1 MDEQKQESSGQSPPE
16 EISLGQ
22 KLFDNMFLLLI
33 LSFLI
38 SFVLYNVWGLIETL
52 GVPPAP

>member
-1 MDEQKQESSGQSPPE
+1 MDEQKQESGGQAPPE
-16 EISLGQ
+16 KITMGQ

-33 LSFLI
+33 ISFLI
-38 SFVLYNVWGLIETL
+38 SFVLYNAWRLIEAL

>member
-1 MDEQKQESSGQSPPE
+1 MDEQKQESGGQAPPE
-16 EISLGQ
+16 KSTMGQ

-33 LSFLI
+33 IPFLI
-38 SFVLYNVWGLIETL
+38 SFVLYNAWRLIEAL

>member
-1 MDEQKQESSGQSPPE
+1 MDEQKQENGGQTPPAK
-16 EISLGQ
+16 ITLGQ

-33 LSFLI
+33 ISFLI

>member
-1 MDEQKQESSGQSPPE
+1 MDEQKQEASDQTPPE
-16 EISLGQ
+16 NITLGQ

-33 LSFLI
+33 ISFLI
-38 SFVLYNVWGLIETL
+38 IFVLYNAWGLNETL

>member
-1 MDEQKQESSGQSPPE
+1 MDEQKQAGSGQPPPE
-16 EISLGQ
+16 EKSLGQ

-33 LSFLI
+33 LSFPI
-38 SFVLYNVWGLIETL
+38 TFVIYNVWGLIETL

>member
-1 MDEQKQESSGQSPPE
+1 MDEQKQENGGQAPPE
-16 EISLGQ
+16 KITWGQ

-33 LSFLI
+33 ISFLI
-38 SFVLYNVWGLIETL
+38 TFVLYNVWGLIETL

>member
-1 MDEQKQESSGQSPPE
+1 MEEQKQEGSGQSPPE

>member
-1 MDEQKQESSGQSPPE
+1 MDEQKQKSSGQSPPE

-38 SFVLYNVWGLIETL
+38 SFVIYNVWGLIETL

>member
-1 MDEQKQESSGQSPPE
+1 MDEQKQEASGQTPPE
-16 EISLGQ
+16 NITLGQ

-33 LSFLI
+33 ISFLI
-38 SFVLYNVWGLIETL
+38 TFVLYNVWGLIETL